1 MTQTVVELGFIPRPW
16 QAEVFE
22 NLMRFSVIVVHRQ
35 AGKTEL
41 AIVKLVHQAL
51 KTPDG
56 RFGYVA
62 PLLKQAKGIAW
73 DRLKAYA
80 RKVPVTDINESE
92 LSVKLGVNGARI
104 RLFGAD
110 NPDGL
115 RGLVFNGLVL
125 DEVAQLAPWLWGEVL
140 LPTLA
145 AKQGWA
151 IFIGTSKGIN
161 LFSQIYYKA
170 LDDEGWYA
178 ARYDCHATK
187 VFTPQEIT
195 AIAAEM
201 TPAQFRQEML
211 CDFAATSD
219 NVLIPLD
226 VALAATKRHIEPAL
240 YRYAPKI
247 LGVDV
252 AWDGGDRSVI
262 MPRQGLVA
270 FRPVVERGLPEKT
283 FANRVAQAIN
293 TFRPD
298 ATFVDTTGGYGGEV
312 VSRLR
317 DSGHNVQN
325 VVFSWK
331 ASDERYLNLR
341 AEMWFKMSTWMQ
353 DGSIPS
359 HPAEL
364 LSELCAP
371 TYDNDNA
378 ANRLKLES
386 KDDLKARIGCSPDIA
401 DALALTFAFP
411 VATKPMAEAM
421 RGQANKVRTMDS
433 DVEA

>member
-151 IFIGTSKGIN
+151 IFIGTS
-161 LFSQIYYKA
+161 
-170 LDDEGWYA
+170 
-178 ARYDCHATK
+178 
-187 VFTPQEIT
+187 
-195 AIAAEM
+195 
-201 TPAQFRQEML
+201 
-211 CDFAATSD
+211 
-219 NVLIPLD
+219 
-226 VALAATKRHIEPAL
+226 
-240 YRYAPKI
+240 
-247 LGVDV
+247 
-252 AWDGGDRSVI
+252 
-262 MPRQGLVA
+262 
-270 FRPVVERGLPEKT
+270 
-283 FANRVAQAIN
+283 
-293 TFRPD
+293 
-298 ATFVDTTGGYGGEV
+298 
-312 VSRLR
+312 
-317 DSGHNVQN
+317 
-325 VVFSWK
+325 
-331 ASDERYLNLR
+331 
-341 AEMWFKMSTWMQ
+341 
-353 DGSIPS
+353 
-359 HPAEL
+359 
-364 LSELCAP
+364 
-371 TYDNDNA
+371 
-378 ANRLKLES
+378 
-386 KDDLKARIGCSPDIA
+386 
-401 DALALTFAFP
+401 
-411 VATKPMAEAM
+411 
-421 RGQANKVRTMDS
+421 
-433 DVEA
+433 